1 MVKNVDVIIDKI
13 IKRILYLKRQLYYNN
28 EIKKENKHL
37 WDEVD
42 KATYSLEVYMLQSE
56 IKFLEGLIKE
66 SELAD

>member
-1 MVKNVDVIIDKI
+1 MIEKI

-42 KATYSLEVYMLQSE
+42 KAAYSLEVCMLQSE

-66 SELAD
+66 SELAELKPIGV

>member
-1 MVKNVDVIIDKI
+1 MIEKI

-66 SELAD
+66 SELAELKPIGV

>member
-1 MVKNVDVIIDKI
+1 MIEKI

-28 EIKKENKHL
+28 EVKKENKHL

-66 SELAD
+66 SELSE